1 MKVLEDGTVKG
12 TFKYV
17 TGYTGFNVA
26 EPTEQEGHFFPF
38 SLKKSGTTMTFKKNG
53 APGKE
58 DIPFEKDNVFRVT
71 SSDTFTV
78 SVDDEDVITFKFN
91 QANFNEEE

>member
-17 TGYTGFNVA
+17 TDYTEFSSNTEEQNGYY
-26 EPTEQEGHFFPF
+26 FPF
-38 SLKKSGTTMTFKKNG
+38 SLKKSGTKMTFKKNG
-53 APGKE
+53 SPVKE
-58 DIPFEKDNVFRVT
+58 GIAYEKDNVFRVT

-91 QANFNEEE
+91 QANFNEE

>member
-26 EPTEQEGHFFPF
+26 EPTEQEGYFFPF

-53 APGKE
+53 VPGKE

-91 QANFNEEE
+91 QANFNEE

>member
-17 TGYTGFNVA
+17 TGYTGFNA
-26 EPTEQEGHFFPF
+26 SEPDEQEGYFFPF
-38 SLKKSGTTMTFKKNG
+38 SLKNSGATMTFKKNG
-53 APGKE
+53 SPGKE
-58 DIPFEKDNVFRVT
+58 GIPFEKDNVFRVT

-91 QANFNEEE
+91 QANFNKE

>member
-17 TGYTGFNVA
+17 TGYTGFNVS
-26 EPTEQEGHFFPF
+26 EPTEQEGYFFPF
-38 SLKKSGTTMTFKKNG
+38 SLKKSGTKMTFKKNG
-53 APGKE
+53 SPVKE
-58 DIPFEKDNVFRVT
+58 GIAYEKDNVFRVT

-91 QANFNEEE
+91 QANFNEE

>member
-17 TGYTGFNVA
+17 TGYTGFNA
-26 EPTEQEGHFFPF
+26 SEPDEQEGYFFPF
-38 SLKKSGTTMTFKKNG
+38 SLKNSGTTMTFKKNG
-53 APGKE
+53 SPMKE
-58 DIPFEKDNVFRVT
+58 GIAYEKDNVFRVT

-91 QANFNEEE
+91 QANFNEE